1 MALHSYPGP
10 VAQPGRWLKRAL
22 DLTISIP
29 LLALAAPLLFAA
41 GGAIV
46 LADRGP
52 LLFRQEREGRAGKR
66 FVMFKLRT
74 MHLDAVARAERH
86 LAAVPDAAALFARS
100 GVIQDDPRII
110 RPVGEWCRR
119 YSLDELP
126 QLFNVIRGD
135 MSLVGPR
142 PLEPWLARVL
152 MTSDQMALRHSV
164 PPGISGAFQVSRRDK
179 SAVDERMI
187 ASDLDYVIRWSL
199 RRDLG
204 ILLRTPAAMLAGRGV
219 AHRVR

>member
-1 MALHSYPGP
+1 VVLHSDHGP
-10 VAQPGRWLKRAL
+10 VTQPGRWAKRTI
-22 DLTISIP
+22 DLAISIP
-29 LLALAAPLLFAA
+29 LLVLAAPLLFAA
-41 GGAIV
+41 GAAIIR
-46 LADRGP
+46 ADRGP
-52 LLFRQEREGRAGKR
+52 MLFRQEREGRAGKP
-66 FVMFKLRT
+66 FAMFKLRT
-74 MHLDAVARAERH
+74 MHLDAEARAERH

-126 QLFNVIRGD
+126 QLLNVIRGD

-152 MTSDQMALRHSV
+152 MTGDQAALRNSV
-164 PPGISGAFQVSRRDK
+164 LPGISGAFQVSRRDK

-187 ASDLDYVIRWSL
+187 AADLDYVTRWNL
-199 RRDLG
+199 RRDIG

-219 AHRVR
+219 AHRTS

>member
-1 MALHSYPGP
+1 M
-10 VAQPGRWLKRAL
+10 
-22 DLTISIP
+22 
-29 LLALAAPLLFAA
+29 
-41 GGAIV
+41 
-46 LADRGP
+46 
-52 LLFRQEREGRAGKR
+52 LFRQEREGRAGRR

-74 MHLDAVARAERH
+74 MHLDAVERATRH
-86 LAAVPDAAALFARS
+86 LAAMPDAAALFARS

-110 RPVGEWCRR
+110 RPIGEWCRR

-126 QLFNVIRGD
+126 QLLNVIRGD

-152 MTSDQMALRHSV
+152 MTGDQMALRHSV

-187 ASDLDYVIRWSL
+187 AADLDYVARWSL
-199 RRDLG
+199 RRDIG

-219 AHRVR
+219 ARRAS

>member
-1 MALHSYPGP
+1 MALHSDPGS
-10 VAQPGRWLKRAL
+10 VAQPGRWVKRAL
-22 DLTISIP
+22 DLAISIP
-29 LLALAAPLLFAA
+29 LLVLAAPLLFAA
-41 GGAIV
+41 GAAIV
-46 LADRGP
+46 RADRGP
-52 LLFRQEREGRAGKR
+52 MLFRQEREGRAGRR

-74 MHLDAVARAERH
+74 MHLDAVERATRH
-86 LAAVPDAAALFARS
+86 LAAMPDAAALFARS

-110 RPVGEWCRR
+110 RPIGEWCRR

-126 QLFNVIRGD
+126 QLLNVIRGD

-152 MTSDQMALRHSV
+152 MTGDQMALRHSV

-187 ASDLDYVIRWSL
+187 AADLDYVARWSL
-199 RRDLG
+199 RRDIG

-219 AHRVR
+219 ARRAS

>member
-1 MALHSYPGP
+1 M
-10 VAQPGRWLKRAL
+10 
-22 DLTISIP
+22 
-29 LLALAAPLLFAA
+29 
-41 GGAIV
+41 
-46 LADRGP
+46 
-52 LLFRQEREGRAGKR
+52 LFRQQREGRAGKR
-66 FVMFKLRT
+66 FVMLKLRT
-74 MHLDAVARAERH
+74 MHLDAPARAERH
-86 LAAVPDAAALFARS
+86 LASVPDAATLFARS

-126 QLFNVIRGD
+126 QLLNVIRGD

-152 MTSDQMALRHSV
+152 MTDNQMALRDSV
-164 PPGISGAFQVSRRDK
+164 PPGLSGAFQISRRDK

-187 ASDLDYVIRWSL
+187 ATDLDYVTRWSL
-199 RRDLG
+199 WRDIG

-219 AHRVR
+219 ARRAS

>member
-1 MALHSYPGP
+1 VAPHSEPGS
-10 VAQPGRWLKRAL
+10 VAQLGRRVKRAL
-22 DLTISIP
+22 DLAVSIP
-29 LLALAAPLLFAA
+29 LLVLAAPLLLAVGA
-41 GGAIV
+41 AIV
-46 LADRGP
+46 RADRGP
-52 LLFRQEREGRAGKR
+52 MLFRQEREGRAGRR

-86 LAAVPDAAALFARS
+86 LAAVPGAAALFARN

-110 RPVGEWCRR
+110 RPIGEWCRR

-126 QLFNVIRGD
+126 QLLNVIRGD

-152 MTSDQMALRHSV
+152 MTDDQMALRHSV

-187 ASDLDYVIRWSL
+187 AADLDYVTRWSL
-199 RRDLG
+199 RRDIG

-219 AHRVR
+219 AQRAS